1 MGNNLRKCLV
11 RSFNSVYLGASKVN
25 WTDIADTC
33 QVLSMTNDILGP
45 DVPWSQDLV
54 GFVLKVVEE
63 EARFLAIWFQ

>member
-1 MGNNLRKCLV
+1 
-11 RSFNSVYLGASKVN
+11 
-25 WTDIADTC
+25 
-33 QVLSMTNDILGP
+33 MTNDILGP